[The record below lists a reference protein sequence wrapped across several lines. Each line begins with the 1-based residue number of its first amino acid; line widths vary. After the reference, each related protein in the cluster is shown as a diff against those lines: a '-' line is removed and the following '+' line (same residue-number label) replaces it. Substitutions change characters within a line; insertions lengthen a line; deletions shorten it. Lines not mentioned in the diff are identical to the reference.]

1 MVSANQLGEYMNIE
15 NQAEEIE
22 LETEA
27 PETEMVEDVEE
38 EEVIVSI
45 GEESPPHEEES
56 QPAPQWVK
64 ELRKSHREQQRL
76 IRELEAKLST
86 AEPKRP
92 PLGNKPKLEDFDYDT
107 DKFEGA
113 LENWYERK
121 RAVDAETA
129 KAKAAEEEAARSWQA
144 RLDEYG
150 KAKSA
155 LRVRDYEDAEATTQE
170 ALSEVQQGILL
181 QGADNPALVVYAIGK
196 NPKRAKELAAISD
209 PVKFAFAVAKL
220 EKELKVTTRKPP
232 PPPESPVKSS
242 GRTAGTV
249 DNQLDRLRAE
259 ALKTGDL
266 SKVLAYKRA
275 KQK

>member
-1 MVSANQLGEYMNIE
+1 MVSANQPGEYMDIE

-22 LETEA
+22 LEPEA

-38 EEVIVSI
+38 EEVVVSI

-113 LENWYERK
+113 LESWYERK

>member
-1 MVSANQLGEYMNIE
+1 M
-15 NQAEEIE
+15 
-22 LETEA
+22 
-27 PETEMVEDVEE
+27 
-38 EEVIVSI
+38 
-45 GEESPPHEEES
+45 
-56 QPAPQWVK
+56 
-64 ELRKSHREQQRL
+64 
-76 IRELEAKLST
+76 
-86 AEPKRP
+86 
-92 PLGNKPKLEDFDYDT
+92 
-107 DKFEGA
+107 
-113 LENWYERK
+113 
-121 RAVDAETA
+121 
-129 KAKAAEEEAARSWQA
+129 
-144 RLDEYG
+144 
-150 KAKSA
+150 
-155 LRVRDYEDAEATTQE
+155 RVRDYEDAESTTQE

>member
-1 MVSANQLGEYMNIE
+1 MDIE
-15 NQAEEIE
+15 NTAEEIE
-22 LETEA
+22 LEPEA
-27 PETEMVEDVEE
+27 IETETVEDVEE
-38 EEVIVSI
+38 DEVVVSI
-45 GEESPPHEEES
+45 GEESPPSEEES

-64 ELRKSHREQQRL
+64 DLRKSHREQQRL

-86 AEPKRP
+86 AEPKRQ

-129 KAKAAEEEAARSWQA
+129 RAKAAEEEAARSWQA
-144 RLDEYG
+144 KLDDYG

-155 LRVRDYEDAEATTQE
+155 LRVRDYEDAEAVTQE
-170 ALSEVQQGILL
+170 AFSEVQQGILL

-196 NPKRAKELAAISD
+196 NPKRAKELASISD

-266 SKVLAYKRA
+266 SKVLAYKRS

>member
-1 MVSANQLGEYMNIE
+1 MVSANQPGEHMDIE
-15 NQAEEIE
+15 NTAEEVE
-22 LETEA
+22 LEPEA
-27 PETEMVEDVEE
+27 VETETVEDAEE
-38 EEVIVSI
+38 DEVIVSI
-45 GEESPPHEEES
+45 GEESPPSEEES

-64 ELRKSHREQQRL
+64 DLRKSHREQQRL

-86 AEPKRP
+86 AEPKRQ

-113 LENWYERK
+113 LESWYERK

-129 KAKAAEEEAARSWQA
+129 RAKAAEEEAARSWQA
-144 RLDEYG
+144 KLDDYG

-155 LRVRDYEDAEATTQE
+155 LRVRDYEDAEAVTQE
-170 ALSEVQQGILL
+170 AFSEVQQGILL

>member
-22 LETEA
+22 LEPEA

-38 EEVIVSI
+38 EEVVVSI
-45 GEESPPHEEES
+45 GEESPPPEEES
-56 QPAPQWVK
+56 HPAPQWVK

>member
-1 MVSANQLGEYMNIE
+1 MVSANPPGEYMDIE

-22 LETEA
+22 LEPEA

-45 GEESPPHEEES
+45 GEESPPPEEES

-113 LENWYERK
+113 LETWYERK
-121 RAVDAETA
+121 RAVDAESA

>member
-1 MVSANQLGEYMNIE
+1 MSE
-15 NQAEEIE
+15 NTAE
-22 LETEA
+22 LETI
-27 PETEMVEDVEE
+27 PEDALDTEMVVEDEAEEDV
-38 EEVIVSI
+38 VVSI
-45 GEESPPHEEES
+45 GDESPDPEEEDVQQN

-64 ELRKSHREQQRL
+64 DLRKAHRELQRQH
-76 IRELEAKLST
+76 RELQQKLTT
-86 AEPKRP
+86 AEPPRKQAVGP
-92 PLGNKPKLEDFDYDT
+92 KPKLEDHDYDAEA
-107 DKFEGA
+107 FEAA
-113 LENWYERK
+113 LESWYDRK
-121 RAVDAETA
+121 RAADAEA
-129 KAKAAEEEAARSWQA
+129 EKAKRAEEEQAKSWQAKLDAYGKAKAA
-144 RLDEYG
+144 L
-150 KAKSA
+150 KVK
-155 LRVRDYEDAEATTQE
+155 DYEDAEAIAQE
-170 ALSEVQQGILL
+170 TFSEVQQGIML
-181 QGADNPALVVYAIGK
+181 QGADNPALVVYALGK
-196 NPKRAKELAAISD
+196 NARRAKELAAIQD

>member
-1 MVSANQLGEYMNIE
+1 MDIE

-22 LETEA
+22 LEPEA

-38 EEVIVSI
+38 EEVVVSI

-113 LENWYERK
+113 LETWYERK